1 MQRSF
6 IYLVSLLI
14 CLSGRPGVAEE
25 IVTGQET
32 STNQMPAMSEFT
44 RSGGTS
50 IGTGA
55 GCSSGEYCTAGK
67 QGPGGTYTTTFD
79 LEDAMTIDQINR
91 GFDLDYG
98 MDVDSHQSN
107 TTVPTCNGNTMAAY
121 DCKDMFRLTVS
132 LFDENSALQ
141 HKFEHEVELDF
152 SGLQTYSYSQTISE
166 NSYTGLTGEFEM
178 FGIDAGFPTGY
189 YGPQFSNPALT
200 ATYDLVTLIETEV
213 LDVLQQTDI
222 LTDNP
227 VETVEVDMSP
237 PQDPEM
243 EDMEAQV
250 EQEMAPPST
259 ETMGGG
265 TTGPPPPPEAAEF
278 QPPPQQQQEQQEVQ
292 AEVEQEIEAEVAA
305 EPEPEPEPEPEVEPD
320 TETTSEPESSSPN
333 EETEPEPE
341 SESEAEPKSPKVLV
355 KKAVKEKIAKRIMKR
370 MGDKGRYDASNQ
382 LKTLVVMQVLG
393 NSKSFFDATT
403 KLEDTAG
410 FFSTD
415 TIPDAVI
422 DGNNFAQYILFG
434 GSNAKHDAMVNSQYR

>member
-1 MQRSF
+1 MQRSL
-6 IYLVSLLI
+6 IYLVPLLI
-14 CLSGRPGVAEE
+14 CLSGRPGLTDE

-32 STNQMPAMSEFT
+32 STNRLPGMSEFT

-50 IGTGA
+50 SGTGA
-55 GCSSGEYCTAGK
+55 GCAVGEYCTAGK
-67 QGPGGTYTTTFD
+67 QGPGGTYSTTFD
-79 LEDAMTIDQINR
+79 LEDAMTVDQINR

-98 MDVDSHQSN
+98 MGVDSHQSN
-107 TTVPTCNGNTMAAY
+107 TTVPTCAGNTMAAY
-121 DCKDMFRLTVS
+121 DCKDIFRLTVS

-141 HKFEHEVELDF
+141 HKFEHEVELTF
-152 SGLQTYSYSQTISE
+152 SGLQTYSYSQTVPE
-166 NSYTGLTGEFEM
+166 NTYAGLTGEFEM
-178 FGIDAGFPTGY
+178 FGIDAGFPSGY

-200 ATYDLVTLIETEV
+200 ATYDLITLIETEV

-222 LTDNP
+222 LTDTS

-278 QPPPQQQQEQQEVQ
+278 QPPPQEQQQQQEVET
-292 AEVEQEIEAEVAA
+292 EVEQEIEAEVAA
-305 EPEPEPEPEPEVEPD
+305 EPEPEPEVEPD
-320 TETTSEPESSSPN
+320 TEATPESESSSPSG
-333 EETEPEPE
+333 EAEPEPE
-341 SESEAEPKSPKVLV
+341 SESEAESKAPKVLV

-393 NSKSFFDATT
+393 NSKSFFKATT
-403 KLEDTAG
+403 RLEDTAG
-410 FFSTD
+410 FFSTA
-415 TIPDAVI
+415 TVPDAVI